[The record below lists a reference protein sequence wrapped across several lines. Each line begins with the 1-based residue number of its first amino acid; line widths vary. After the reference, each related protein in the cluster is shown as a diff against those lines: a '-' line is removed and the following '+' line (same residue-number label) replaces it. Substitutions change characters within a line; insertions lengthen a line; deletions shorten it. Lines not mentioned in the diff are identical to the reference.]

1 VPRQRWVR
9 RRPRRPG
16 LELAIKVEEFGGTAD
31 HAIRERHLV
40 QPERVTV
47 AHANN
52 AVRLH
57 AALARHRRKLGAQ
70 SARAEPRVE
79 RAALKARRGGSGEGG
94 GGGGLASRPTAQVS
108 ANTVDVRGEYAEA
121 AIEEVERALSRAT
134 QYGALYVI
142 HGHGTGRLREAVRV
156 ALREHPFVERLE
168 DAPDNK
174 GGRGCTVAFLRG

>member
-1 VPRQRWVR
+1 MLCATRP
-9 RRPRRPG
+9 PRRAQAKWADCV
-16 LELAIKVEEFGGTAD
+16 AIARTAAQASAAAGGGGGKGGAWVPSSGST
-31 HAIRERHLV
+31 
-40 QPERVTV
+40 P
-47 AHANN
+47 
-52 AVRLH
+52 
-57 AALARHRRKLGAQ
+57 AALVARLTGV
-70 SARAEPRVE
+70 P
-79 RAALKARRGGSGEGG
+79 LKARRGGSGEGG